1 MVVLSED
8 DLKARQNL
16 DQDTELTINKKLTV
30 KKPSAISN
38 FLLRNYNNQELLYT
52 LYRIATDKRY
62 LINKN
67 VRAELIA
74 LDILDSNGQMSNAV
88 KHEVLNSIIV
98 QDDKSV
104 ILEIGS

>member
-1 MVVLSED
+1 M
-8 DLKARQNL
+8 
-16 DQDTELTINKKLTV
+16 DQDTEITVNKKLTV

-74 LDILDSNGQMSNAV
+74 MDILDSKGQMSDAV
-88 KHEVLNSIIV
+88 KHEVLKSVLV

-104 ILEIGS
+104 VLEIGN

>member
-1 MVVLSED
+1 M
-8 DLKARQNL
+8 
-16 DQDTELTINKKLTV
+16 DQDKEITVNKKLTV

-52 LYRIATDKRY
+52 LHRIATDKRY

-74 LDILDSNGQMSNAV
+74 MDILDSKGQMSDAV
-88 KHEVLNSIIV
+88 KHEVLKSIIV

-104 ILEIGS
+104 VLEIGN

>member
-1 MVVLSED
+1 MDPENEPV
-8 DLKARQNL
+8 
-16 DQDTELTINKKLTV
+16 INKKLTV
-30 KKPSAISN
+30 TKPSAISN

-52 LYRIATDKRY
+52 LHRIATDKRY

-74 LDILDSNGQMSNAV
+74 MDILDSKGQMSDAV
-88 KHEVLNSIIV
+88 KNEVLKSVIV

-104 ILEIGS
+104 VLEIGN